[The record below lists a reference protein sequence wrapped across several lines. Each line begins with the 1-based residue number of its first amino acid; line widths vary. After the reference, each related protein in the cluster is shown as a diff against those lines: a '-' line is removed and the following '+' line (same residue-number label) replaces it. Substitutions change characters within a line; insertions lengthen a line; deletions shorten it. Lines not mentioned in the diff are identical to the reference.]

1 MKNKKTVF
9 LIISACIILLLICTV
24 IFLVIN
30 NNSSSTKEEN
40 NDTSVYEEVVIN
52 DLEFKIDEINYDGE
66 FSDIKI
72 KVKNNSEKDYNLG
85 NVKLI
90 FKDKDSNEIG
100 EVLTSSVGNISLND
114 SFILVTSIDVDLR
127 DATTVDYVLL
137 GGNNNE

>member
-30 NNSSSTKEEN
+30 NNSSSTKEDN

-72 KVKNNSEKDYNLG
+72 KVKNNSEKDYDLG

>member
-100 EVLTSSVGNISLND
+100 EVLTSSVGDISSND
-114 SFILVTSIDVDLR
+114 SFILMTSIDVDLR

>member
-30 NNSSSTKEEN
+30 NNSSSTKEDN